1 MFFIP
6 RSRGFS
12 PSFAMFDTRWQPP
25 LYPLICALRSKWLR
39 LECGGLPDETKGFAM
54 WKCSI
59 VFFGGSKQYHVLVDD
74 DGMIWFYMILH
85 KEIMIWSPS
94 SMFFSKQQ
102 GWLVEMTRI
111 FLGWP
116 GGFSSLLFSVSG
128 QGNQKLD
135 HVLMG
140 APDPYGWRI

>member
-12 PSFAMFDTRWQPP
+12 PSFAMFDIRWQPP

-59 VFFGGSKQYHVLVDD
+59 VFFGGSKQYHVLVA
-74 DGMIWFYMILH
+74 LN
-85 KEIMIWSPS
+85 
-94 SMFFSKQQ
+94 MFNLECECIYAFC
-102 GWLVEMTRI
+102 GI
-111 FLGWP
+111 
-116 GGFSSLLFSVSG
+116 
-128 QGNQKLD
+128 
-135 HVLMG
+135 
-140 APDPYGWRI
+140 